1 MYNFFVDKTEFLS
14 DTITITGKDFNH
26 IKNVLRFKVGDRFCV
41 SADGKSNLCE
51 IAEFTLESVLLKV
64 VERDFMN
71 TSLPISIALF
81 QGLPKQDKLELII
94 QKAVELGADQ
104 IVPVE
109 MKRSIVKIEE
119 KKKDAKTERL
129 NAISE
134 SAAKQCKRQVVPKV
148 LTPKSFANA
157 VNLAKEFD
165 HVLVPYEC
173 ENGMQ
178 GTSDALKKIK
188 TGDKVA
194 VFIGPE
200 GGFDDKEI
208 ATLKEMGAKP
218 ISLGKRILR
227 TETAS
232 ITALSM
238 LMLYAEINL

>member
-14 DTITITGKDFNH
+14 DTPRIVGKDFNH
-26 IKNVLRFKVGDRFCV
+26 LKNVLRFKVGDRFCI

-51 IAEFTLESVLLKV
+51 IVGFDNESVLLKV
-64 VERDFMN
+64 IERDFMD
-71 TSLPISIALF
+71 TTLPISISLF

-109 MKRSIVKIEE
+109 MKRSVVKIEE
-119 KKKDAKTERL
+119 KKKEAKTERF

-134 SAAKQCKRQVVPKV
+134 SAAKQCKRQVVPNV
-148 LTPKSFANA
+148 LTPQSFINA
-157 VNLAKEFD
+157 LSLAKEFD

-178 GTSDALKKIK
+178 GTSNALKEIK
-188 TGDKVA
+188 QGDKVA

-208 ATLKEMGAKP
+208 IALKEMGAKI